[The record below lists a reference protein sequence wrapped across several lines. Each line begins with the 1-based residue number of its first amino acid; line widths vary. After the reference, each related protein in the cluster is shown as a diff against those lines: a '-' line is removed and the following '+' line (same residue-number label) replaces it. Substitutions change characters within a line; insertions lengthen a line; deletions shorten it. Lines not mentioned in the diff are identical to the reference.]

1 MGNCMCAQLRSANSS
16 SSSPPPPPHHPS
28 ASELHQMIKVV
39 TSTGGVME
47 LYAPITADSITD
59 EFPGHRL
66 FPSPDFVSPP
76 INNKE
81 QLRPGRLYYLLPVP
95 VRTVTPTSTASKVA
109 ATDASDHSKNFSP
122 RSMPYRMSFDSQ
134 RILKRVDQ
142 RRDVGPRYGGAGVWK
157 VRLVINPEQLSD
169 ILSEEATTQEFVES
183 VRTVARWGGGGA
195 PSSVSSECSSV
206 AGSWR
211 PGGSD
216 KYHDL

>member
-1 MGNCMCAQLRSANSS
+1 MCVELRSANSS
-16 SSSPPPPPHHPS
+16 SSSPRPPHHPS
-28 ASELHQMIKVV
+28 TSELHQMIKVV

-47 LYAPITADSITD
+47 LYVPITADSITD

-95 VRTVTPTSTASKVA
+95 GRTVTPTSTASKVA

-122 RSMPYRMSFDSQ
+122 RLMPYRMSIDSQ

-142 RRDVGPRYGGAGVWK
+142 RRDVGPRYGGAGFWK

-169 ILSEEATTQEFVES
+169 ILSEEATTQELIES
-183 VRTVARWGGGGA
+183 VRTVARWGGGA
-195 PSSVSSECSSV
+195 PSSVSSEYSSV

-216 KYHDL
+216 KYHDLVD

>member
-1 MGNCMCAQLRSANSS
+1 MGNCMCVQLRAANSS
-16 SSSPPPPPHHPS
+16 SSSPPPPHHPS
-28 ASELHQMIKVV
+28 TSELHQMIKVV

-76 INNKE
+76 MSNKE

-109 ATDASDHSKNFSP
+109 ATDTSDHSRDFSP
-122 RSMPYRMSFDSQ
+122 RLMPYRMSFDSQ
-134 RILKRVDQ
+134 RMLKRVDQ
-142 RRDVGPRYGGAGVWK
+142 PRVPRYGGAGFWK

-169 ILSEEATTQEFVES
+169 ILSEEATAQELIES
-183 VRTVARWGGGGA
+183 VRTVARWGGGAAGSGGA
-195 PSSVSSECSSV
+195 PPSVSSEYSSV
-206 AGSWR
+206 APS
-211 PGGSD
+211 
-216 KYHDL
+216 